1 MGGTRIVPEHPAED
15 RDDLRCFVTLSRR
28 HDLDVRQRQIVAR
41 IDNEPALTLLYGE
54 TVTAEVQPGAHLL
67 RANNTLFW
75 KRLRFGIEPGEHL
88 EFILINRSGK
98 LTLGLLALLGVAPLY
113 LTIERRS
120 IA

>member
-1 MGGTRIVPEHPAED
+1 MPRIVPEHPPDD
-15 RDDLRCFVTLSRR
+15 RQDLRCFVTLSRR
-28 HDLDVRQRQIVAR
+28 HESDVRQRQIVAR
-41 IDNEPALTLLYGE
+41 IDSSAPFTLLYGE
-54 TVTAEVQPGAHLL
+54 AVTAEVQPGAHLL

-88 EFILINRSGK
+88 EFILINRPGR
-98 LTLGLLALLGVAPLY
+98 LTLGFLAMLGVAPLF